1 MEQTKKELS
10 PKLDVVFQALFGE
23 VGSERITKRFL
34 ENILER
40 KIEEINLN
48 QNQVLRKE
56 MPKEKLGILDI
67 IAKIDGKE
75 NCNIELQL
83 IDRNNVVE
91 RMLFYWGKI
100 YTKGIK
106 EGEDYK
112 KLQKTIV
119 ILIADY
125 NLKETKEIEKYI
137 SKYKIME
144 EKERKV
150 ILTDKFEFIIIEMT
164 KIKENEA
171 GELMDWLVFLQ
182 NPNSE
187 RVKEKMETNK
197 ELREA
202 KEKLDDL
209 SEDEYMQRIADL
221 RQKAIMDEI
230 AIRDKG
236 YDDGL
241 EAGIREGE
249 RRGEKRGKGIG
260 IIEGKAIGIE
270 EGKAI
275 GKKEKQI
282 EIAKKMLKLKMPIE
296 QIEEI
301 TGLSKNEIMSI

>member
-40 KIEEINLN
+40 KIDEIELK
-48 QNQVLRKE
+48 QNQILRKE

-91 RMLFYWGKI
+91 RMLFYWSKI
-100 YTKGIK
+100 YTRGIK
-106 EGEDYK
+106 EGDDYK

-125 NLKETKEIEKYI
+125 KLKETKEIEKYI
-137 SKYKIME
+137 SKYKIIE
-144 EKERKV
+144 KKERKV
-150 ILTDKFEFIIIEMT
+150 ILTDKLELVIIEMP
-164 KIKENEA
+164 KIKEDEA
-171 GELMDWLVFLQ
+171 GELMDWLMFLQ

-187 RVKEKMETNK
+187 RVREKMGTNK

-202 KEKLDDL
+202 KEKLQDI

-221 RQKAIMDEI
+221 RQKAIMDEK

-236 YDDGL
+236 YDD
-241 EAGIREGE
+241 RC
-249 RRGEKRGKGIG
+249 
-260 IIEGKAIGIE
+260 
-270 EGKAI
+270 
-275 GKKEKQI
+275 
-282 EIAKKMLKLKMPIE
+282 
-296 QIEEI
+296 
-301 TGLSKNEIMSI
+301 